1 MRFVCF
7 CFFHAG
13 VPKVRDDMEVTAAE
27 DKASTDLV
35 LQSTE
40 VIHVPYLITSGANT
54 IKHFF
59 FFSLHHY
66 DFETTLQYRT
76 LLNVFLL

>member
-59 FFSLHHY
+59 FFFHC
-66 DFETTLQYRT
+66 TIMTLKQPSNIELY
-76 LLNVFLL
+76 